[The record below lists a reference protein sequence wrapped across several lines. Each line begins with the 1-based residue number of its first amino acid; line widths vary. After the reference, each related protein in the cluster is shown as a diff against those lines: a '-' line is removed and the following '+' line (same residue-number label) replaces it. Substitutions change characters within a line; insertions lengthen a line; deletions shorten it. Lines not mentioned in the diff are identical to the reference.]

1 VRLGAFTVVDSYP
14 EFKSGARDRLA
25 EVGRLAEAAEAGGL
39 SSLWVAEHHF
49 HPGGACPSP
58 PVLLAALGARTR
70 RLRLGSLVAVL
81 PFHSPIE
88 LAEQYALVDR
98 LLGGRLNFGVGS
110 GYLSQEFEG
119 FGVDP
124 EGKRAL
130 FDQGLETI
138 LRAWRGEA
146 VRGPA
151 PSARPVHLNVLPFQR
166 PAPPV
171 WVAAQRR
178 EALPH
183 LARAG
188 RSIALIPYATVD
200 SLEELSAEVADY
212 RAALSPRSP
221 GGVAA
226 AVHVYAGDATD
237 QARAALQRYLD
248 TRLASQSTHY
258 AEKVRRDPRH
268 GSVGALEEAGM
279 VALGSVPEV
288 RSKLRRFEEAGVDDL
303 LGIFDFG
310 GLASDLVVD
319 SVTALGR
326 AWDR

>member
-1 VRLGAFTVVDSYP
+1 MRLSAFTVVDSYP
-14 EFKSGARDRLA
+14 EFEGGARDRLA
-25 EVGRLAEAAEAGGL
+25 EVGRLADAAEAGGL
-39 SSLWVAEHHF
+39 STLWVAEHHF

-58 PVLLAALGARTR
+58 PVLLASLGARTR

-81 PFHSPIE
+81 PFHSPID
-88 LAEQYALVDR
+88 LAEQYALVDQ

-110 GYLSQEFEG
+110 GYLAPEFEG

-124 EGKRAL
+124 AGKRAL
-130 FDQGLETI
+130 FDEGLDTI

-151 PSARPVHLNVLPFQR
+151 PGAVPVHLNVLPRQR
-166 PAPPV
+166 PSPPV

-200 SLEELSAEVADY
+200 TLEELGAEIAEY
-212 RAALSPRSP
+212 RAALPS
-221 GGVAA
+221 GVAGEIAA
-226 AVHVYAGDATD
+226 AVHVYAGDAVD
-237 QARAALQRYLD
+237 PARRALQRYLD
-248 TRLASQSTHY
+248 SRRATQSTHFL
-258 AEKVRRDPRH
+258 EKVRRDPRH
-268 GSVGALEEAGM
+268 ANAEALEEAGM
-279 VALGSVPEV
+279 VAIGSVREV
-288 RSKLRRFEEAGVDDL
+288 TARLGRFAQAGVDEL

-310 GLASDLVVD
+310 ALPADEVVASVG
-319 SVTALGR
+319 ALGR
-326 AWDR
+326 AWNG